1 MKMIV
6 IEVVDRDSLHERL
19 FLSSGGLEVCDADNE
34 TSAYKTIRKQGRIR
48 MVTLSG
54 QFMHYLARE
63 LRISAT
69 YRDSFLNFHSG
80 EDGLRCTLRSV
91 DKEVVDYGW

>member
-1 MKMIV
+1 MIV

-19 FLSSGGLEVCDADNE
+19 FLSSGGLEVSNSD
-34 TSAYKTIRKQGRIR
+34 SKIRPYQTIRKQGRIR
-48 MVTLSG
+48 IVTLSG
-54 QFMHYLARE
+54 EFMHYLVRE

-80 EDGLRCTLRSV
+80 EGSLRCILRSV
-91 DKEVVDYGW
+91 EKEAVDYGW